1 MTEQALISAKE
12 TSEGITS
19 AIGLNKGMFTWDN
32 LLSAAIA
39 LVVCIIAIMIVMKV
53 LRKMFSR
60 SKMEPSL
67 AGFILKVIKIALEFA
82 AIMIVAGSLGF
93 DVTALLAVFSLLGLA
108 ISLSVQNLL
117 GNLVSGVV
125 LLMNKPIR
133 DGDYIQAGGAE
144 GVVKNIGLF
153 YTELTTLDNK
163 TVSVPNSELSA
174 GQIVNF
180 TREPNRRVDLVVGA
194 SYDCDTED
202 VKKALYDAIART
214 DKVLADPAPQ
224 VLVEEFGASVIKY
237 TVRAW
242 CRHEDYWD
250 VHYGIND
257 NVLAAFND
265 AGVKMSY
272 EHVNVHMV
280 QD

>member
-1 MTEQALISAKE
+1 MTDQALISAKE

-39 LVVCIIAIMIVMKV
+39 LVVCILAIMIIMRIM
-53 LRKMFSR
+53 RKMFAR

-67 AGFILKVIKIALEFA
+67 ANFILKVIKIALEFA

-153 YTELTTLDNK
+153 YTELNTLDNK
-163 TVSVPNSELSA
+163 VVNVPNSELSA

-194 SYDCDTED
+194 SYDCDTEE
-202 VKKALYDAIART
+202 VKKALYEAIART
-214 DKVLADPAPQ
+214 DKVLVDPAPQ

-242 CRHEDYWD
+242 CKHEDYWD

-257 NVLAAFND
+257 NVLGAFKD

>member
-1 MTEQALISAKE
+1 MTDQALISAKE

-39 LVVCIIAIMIVMKV
+39 LVVCILAIMIIMRIM
-53 LRKMFSR
+53 RKMFAR

-67 AGFILKVIKIALEFA
+67 ANFILKVIKIALEFA

-153 YTELTTLDNK
+153 YTELNTLDNK
-163 TVSVPNSELSA
+163 VVNVPNSELSA

-180 TREPNRRVDLVVGA
+180 TREANRRVDLVVGA
-194 SYDCDTED
+194 SYDCDTEE
-202 VKKALYDAIART
+202 VKKALYEAIART

-242 CRHEDYWD
+242 CKHEDYWD

-257 NVLAAFND
+257 NVLGAFKD

>member
-1 MTEQALISAKE
+1 MTEQTLISAKE
-12 TSEGITS
+12 TSDGISS

-39 LVVCIIAIMIVMKV
+39 LVVCILAIMIIMKI

-67 AGFILKVIKIALEFA
+67 AGFILKVIKVALEFA
-82 AIMIVAGSLGF
+82 AVMIVAGSLGF

-180 TREPNRRVDLVVGA
+180 TREDNRRVDLVVGA

-242 CRHEDYWD
+242 CKHEDYWD

-272 EHVNVHMV
+272 EHVNVHMI

>member
-12 TSEGITS
+12 TSDGISS

-39 LVVCIIAIMIVMKV
+39 LVVCILAIMIIMKI

-82 AIMIVAGSLGF
+82 AVMIVAGSLGF

-163 TVSVPNSELSA
+163 TVSVPNSDLSA

-180 TREPNRRVDLVVGA
+180 TREDNRRVDLVVGA

-242 CRHEDYWD
+242 CKHEDYWD

-272 EHVNVHMV
+272 EHVNVHMI

>member
-1 MTEQALISAKE
+1 MTDQALISAKE
-12 TSEGITS
+12 ASDGITG
-19 AIGLNKGMFTWDN
+19 AIGLNKGMFSWDN

-39 LVVCIIAIMIVMKV
+39 LVVCILAIMIIMRI
-53 LRKMFSR
+53 LRKLFSR

-67 AGFILKVIKIALEFA
+67 AGFLLKVIKIALEFA
-82 AIMIVAGSLGF
+82 AILIVAGSLGF

-153 YTELTTLDNK
+153 YTELNTLDNK
-163 TVSVPNSELSA
+163 VVNVPNSELSA

-194 SYDCDTED
+194 SYDCDTEE
-202 VKKALYDAIART
+202 VKKALYEAIART

-242 CRHEDYWD
+242 CKHEDYWD

-257 NVLAAFND
+257 NVLGAFKD

>member
-12 TSEGITS
+12 TSDGISS

-39 LVVCIIAIMIVMKV
+39 LVVCILAIMIIMRIM
-53 LRKMFSR
+53 RKMFSR

-67 AGFILKVIKIALEFA
+67 ANFILKVIKIALEFA

-163 TVSVPNSELSA
+163 TVSVPNSDLSA

-180 TREPNRRVDLVVGA
+180 TREDNRRVDLVVGA

-242 CRHEDYWD
+242 CKHEDYWD

-257 NVLAAFND
+257 NVLGAFKD

>member
-1 MTEQALISAKE
+1 MTDQALISAKE
-12 TSEGITS
+12 TSDGITS

-39 LVVCIIAIMIVMKV
+39 LVVCILAIMIIMRIM
-53 LRKMFSR
+53 RKMFAR

-67 AGFILKVIKIALEFA
+67 ANFILKVIKIALEFA

-153 YTELTTLDNK
+153 YTELNTLDNK
-163 TVSVPNSELSA
+163 VVNVPNSELSA

-180 TREPNRRVDLVVGA
+180 TREDNRRVDLVVGA
-194 SYDCDTED
+194 SYDCDTEE
-202 VKKALYDAIART
+202 VKKALYEAIARSGFELSVRLEQAE
-214 DKVLADPAPQ
+214 KERALASFCDGRICSDEKDRA
-224 VLVEEFGASVIKY
+224 VEQI
-237 TVRAW
+237 
-242 CRHEDYWD
+242 
-250 VHYGIND
+250 
-257 NVLAAFND
+257 LAE
-265 AGVKMSY
+265 M
-272 EHVNVHMV
+272 